1 MTGQRRGESIGRL
14 RWRGAVHSTRWIALL
29 LVMCVAPFSWG
40 RSHEEAALSYARTLW
55 RVSDGLPEDT
65 VQAITATATQQ
76 LWIGTTG
83 GLARFDGAH
92 MQIYGNGT
100 QRHLPVNSISCLTMG
115 RDGVL
120 WAGTEGGGLMRVDEK
135 GWHAYS
141 QADGLKNGFVRSV
154 VQDSHGSLWVGTD
167 DGLFRQRNER
177 FERQNMD
184 STGSSFAVRNILE
197 DRSHRI
203 WVGGSQLYS
212 LDPEGHST
220 RYALPGTDRG
230 SRVLAMLQTAD
241 ETVWAGTS
249 GGLQRLKEGRFYK
262 VPGLQVAV
270 RSLMQSS
277 DGTLWIGT
285 IGNGLWILRDG
296 RMLRADTP
304 GLLPSDTV
312 LHLFEDATHQI
323 WIGTQAGLVR
333 LTQTI
338 LHIVPLPQPGDTDVE
353 KVFRNVPSGVPV
365 AAEHLYSVQG
375 DNPHLLDLPQM
386 RGAFVRNVF
395 PAKDGSFWIGT
406 DGNGVYHLHDG
417 KTTHLLSPRELTSN
431 SVRAFLETR
440 DGEVWI
446 ATDEGVSRIRADG
459 VEKLTGVSGLAYVS
473 TRSLLQASDG
483 SIWIGTD
490 HGLSRWFHGHFV
502 RDAVTDAMSE
512 EKVWSILEDRSGA
525 VWFGTRDHGL
535 FRYRN
540 GSIDH
545 LTTAQGLPTDS
556 IYGIL
561 QDPAGVFWITGPNTI
576 ASLFEGEM
584 DAQRA
589 SGRSLLNT
597 RVYSMPFAAEGA
609 QLYGGWQPS
618 GYAAPDGS
626 MWFPTNR
633 GIARV
638 RMPRQSMVPV
648 PRILIDGVG
657 EDGMETAITTNLKV
671 PARVNRLSFAFFA
684 ASLQRQDKLRFRW
697 KLDGFD
703 KDWTMAGPGRLATY
717 TNVPAGHYR
726 FRVAASDP
734 ARPGLVEQA
743 DIALVKEPYFYQT
756 WWFYLLGAIAV
767 AASIWGL
774 YILRVRQMEKRFS
787 AVYEER
793 ERVAREMHDTV
804 IQGCTGISAV
814 LEALVGTGMGEASE
828 GPQSELLNHA
838 RDQTRRTIDEARRA
852 VWALRHRPERKI
864 DLIEA
869 LQRVASQAMRDG
881 GRSVR
886 LEHNVPRL
894 EMGAGAANEVLM
906 AVREAVVNAVKH
918 SGSET
923 IVVDLCS
930 NEKELTLS
938 IRDYGCGMREDRV
951 SVKEMHYGIAGM
963 QERMRRI
970 GGGLQ
975 IEGRPGAGTTVRL
988 HLRWGKVRKELA
1000 GV

>member
-14 RWRGAVHSTRWIALL
+14 RGSGPVRLTRWIGFVLAI
-29 LVMCVAPFSWG
+29 CVAPLSWAG
-40 RSHEEAALSYARTLW
+40 PQGEAALSYARTLW

-65 VQAITATATQQ
+65 VQAITASPIQQ

-92 MQIYGNGT
+92 MQIYGNGGE
-100 QRHLPVNSISCLTMG
+100 RHLPVNSILCLTMG
-115 RDGVL
+115 RNGVL
-120 WAGTEGGGLMRVDEK
+120 WAGTEGGGLMRIDEK

-141 QADGLKNGFVRSV
+141 RADGLTNGFVRSV
-154 VQDSHGSLWVGTD
+154 LQDSQGRLWAGTD
-167 DGLFRQRNER
+167 EGLFLQRDER
-177 FERQNMD
+177 FERQNLD
-184 STGSSFAVRNILE
+184 VTGSSLAVRDIME
-197 DRSHRI
+197 DRTHRI

-212 LDPEGHST
+212 IDREGHST
-220 RYALPGTDRG
+220 RYALPGTDG
-230 SRVLAMLQTAD
+230 ENRVLAMLQTAD
-241 ETVWAGTS
+241 ETVWVGTA
-249 GGLQRLKEGRFYK
+249 GGLQKMKGGRFSE
-262 VPGLQVAV
+262 VPGMHMAV

-285 IGNGLWILRDG
+285 IGNGLWTLQDG
-296 RMLRADTP
+296 RLLRADSP
-304 GLLPSDTV
+304 GLLPSVTV

-323 WIGTQAGLVR
+323 WIGTQSGLVR

-338 LHIVPLPQPGDTDVE
+338 IHVVPLPQSGDKDVE
-353 KVFRNVPSGVPV
+353 KVFRNMPSGLQV
-365 AAEHLYSVQG
+365 AAEHLYTVQG
-375 DNPHLLDLPQM
+375 DTPHLLDLPQI
-386 RGAFVRNVF
+386 RGAAVRNVF
-395 PAKDGSFWIGT
+395 RAKDGSFWIGT
-406 DGNGVYHLHDG
+406 EGRGAYHVRDE
-417 KTTHLLSPRELTSN
+417 KTTHLLSPPERANN

-446 ATDEGVSRIRADG
+446 ATDEGVSRIRANG
-459 VEKLTGVSGLAYVS
+459 VEDLTEASGLAYFS
-473 TRSLLQASDG
+473 TRSLLETSDG

-490 HGLSRWFHGHFV
+490 HGLSRWFRGQFM
-502 RDAVTDAMSE
+502 RDAVTEAMSE
-512 EKVWSILEDRSGA
+512 EKVWSILQDRSGA

-535 FRYRN
+535 FRYSN
-540 GSIDH
+540 GSIEH

-561 QDPAGVFWITGPNTI
+561 QDHAGVFWITGPNTI
-576 ASLFEGEM
+576 ASLFEAEM

-589 SGRSLLNT
+589 SGRSLLNS
-597 RVYSMPFAAEGA
+597 RMYSMPFAAEGA

-626 MWFPTNR
+626 MWFSTNR

-648 PRILIDGVG
+648 PRIRIDAVG

-717 TNVPAGHYR
+717 TNLPAGHYR

-734 ARPGLVEQA
+734 ARPGLLEQA
-743 DIALVKEPYFYQT
+743 DIALIKEPHFYET
-756 WWFYLLGAIAV
+756 WWFYLLSAIAV

-774 YILRVRQMEKRFS
+774 HKLRMRQMEKRVA
-787 AVYEER
+787 AVFEER

-814 LEALVGTGMGEASE
+814 LEALVGTGIGESAE

-869 LQRVASQAMRDG
+869 LQKVASQTMRDG
-881 GRSVR
+881 RRSVR
-886 LEHNVPRL
+886 VEHNVPHL
-894 EMGAGAANEVLM
+894 EMGAGAGNEILM
-906 AVREAVVNAVKH
+906 AVREAVVNAIKH

-923 IVVDLCS
+923 VVVDLRS

-938 IRDYGCGMREDRV
+938 SRDYGCGIREDGV

-970 GGGLQ
+970 GGRLQ
-975 IEGRPGAGTTVRL
+975 IEGRPGTGTTVRL

-1000 GV
+1000 GA